1 MEVALT
7 KIYPNPDQP
16 RKVFDKDALQELAA
30 SIKELGLIEPIVVV
44 ERQAGP
50 GRYMI
55 VAGERRWRACTLA
68 GLTSAPVRIVEAD
81 GPQIAE
87 MALAENVQ
95 REDLLPLEEA
105 RAYQAL
111 LDNGHTIHSLSQKMG
126 IHPWKITLRTNLLRL
141 DPKFQEAVKCEVITA
156 PEAYEMSRMEEPAD
170 QEMIYQKIRN
180 GAIKGQVQAR
190 RFVNALIDERRQSP
204 LFDMP
209 APEKQAEVVNRWEK
223 SLEAVS
229 RLVGTSFSSR
239 DCEILAKVY
248 KGDTE
253 LNITKIDLVIGHLN
267 MVKAAMLDNLS
278 SRQARAAIMA
288 EG

>member
-1 MEVALT
+1 MEVALD

-16 RKVFDKDALQELAA
+16 RKAFTKDALHELAA
-30 SIKELGLIEPIVVV
+30 SIKELGLIESIVVTRRPDGDR
-44 ERQAGP
+44 EL
-50 GRYMI
+50 MI
-55 VAGERRWRACTLA
+55 IAGERRWRACHLA

-105 RAYQAL
+105 RAYQTL
-111 LDNGHTIHSLSQKMG
+111 LDNGHTINSLSQKMG

-141 DPKFQEAVKCEVITA
+141 APKFQEAVKYEVISA

-190 RFVNALIDERRQSP
+190 RFVNALIEERRQAP

-209 APEKQAEVVNRWEK
+209 TPEKQTEVVSRWER

-229 RLVGTSFSSR
+229 RLVGSSFSSR

-248 KGDTE
+248 RGDTE

-278 SRQARAAIMA
+278 ARQARAAIS
-288 EG
+288 G